1 MKGVFGN
8 DGALRFL
15 FQDVV
20 ETSEEM
26 RNGFFSFVAHVGQ
39 AKGFAAEFAVAGID
53 EQVMLLAQFFG
64 EREHVDAFIVGH
76 ARQGL

>member
-8 DGALRFL
+8 EGALRFL

-39 AKGFAAEFAVAGID
+39 AKGFAAEFAVARID
-53 EQVMLLAQFFG
+53 DEVMFLAQAS
-64 EREHVDAFIVGH
+64 REIENVDVPVV
-76 ARQGL
+76 